1 MTLLEESGLVNTG
14 IGSALTSVYDF
25 AFICV
30 RILISSVMLLR
41 FEVVMALLEVLLLF
55 RKRYGLLRSHSLYLK
70 TRHKDSNLDS

>member
-70 TRHKDSNLDS
+70 IQRKDSNLDS